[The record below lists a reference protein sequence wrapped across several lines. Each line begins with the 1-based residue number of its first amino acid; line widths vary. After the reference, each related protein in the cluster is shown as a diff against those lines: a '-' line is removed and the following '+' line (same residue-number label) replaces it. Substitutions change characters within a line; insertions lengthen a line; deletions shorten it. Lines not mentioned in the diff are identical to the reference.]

1 MRAEPGAGG
10 FVPSARWQ
18 HGSCALGPRPGPA
31 PVRAGRNPA
40 LDAALGAVVAGNG
53 RAGLAVRAV
62 GLVAAAA
69 YGDVVS
75 RLERSP
81 M

>member
-1 MRAEPGAGG
+1 M
-10 FVPSARWQ
+10 
-18 HGSCALGPRPGPA
+18 
-31 PVRAGRNPA
+31 RAGRTPA
-40 LDAALGAVVAGNG
+40 PDAALGAVVAGNG
-53 RAGLAVRAV
+53 RAGLVVHAV

-75 RLERSP
+75 RLEGSP